1 MILSALANC
10 PTDFPSW
17 RKHYAKDKEGRFQGT
32 GTPAEDCLLLPE
44 DVAKWRFGEPET
56 KGDQWTRGKAALPAY
71 TDAPPSEPAPLYSKE
86 APPADSTLLRPT
98 SSTPQR
104 ASSFTADGKTSE
116 QIIQEAL
123 ERERAKKA
131 QGGAGWKNTMKRAT
145 EYAMMGA
152 GN

>member
-1 MILSALANC
+1 MLDTFPNYS
-10 PTDFPSW
+10 TDFSSW
-17 RKHYAKDKEGRFQGT
+17 RKHYAKDKDGRFQGT

-71 TDAPPSEPAPLYSKE
+71 ADAPSSDAAPEYSKE
-86 APPADSTLLRPT
+86 APSIDSQTVRVG
-98 SSTPQR
+98 SSETPR
-104 ASSFTADGKTSE
+104 TSSFTADGKTAE
-116 QIIQEAL
+116 QIIEEAR
-123 ERERAKKA
+123 EREQAKKL
-131 QGGAGWKNTMKRAT
+131 QGGGWKNTMKRAT